1 MGLAPIHGSAPSS
14 LPLAPD
20 VAIAII
26 GIGAL
31 VFAVIAY
38 DMYRHYHA

>member
-1 MGLAPIHGSAPSS
+1 MGVTPIHGSAPSG

-20 VAIAII
+20 AAMTVIAL
-26 GIGAL
+26 GVL